1 LTGSLVAFAS
11 LWVLPVS
18 VGARLESTAQ
28 PIDREIARLGL
39 RGNALGLYG
48 TKEKFS
54 AAFSA
59 ERPRPVSLAIFQ
71 TFTPRAAARMSDGV
85 AP

>member
-28 PIDREIARLGL
+28 TIDRETVRLGL
-39 RGNALGLYG
+39 RGNGLGLYG
-48 TKEKFS
+48 TRERFS
-54 AAFSA
+54 AALSA
-59 ERPRPVSLAIFQ
+59 ERRAWAAIFHP
-71 TFTPRAAARMSDGV
+71 FARLAAARMSDGV